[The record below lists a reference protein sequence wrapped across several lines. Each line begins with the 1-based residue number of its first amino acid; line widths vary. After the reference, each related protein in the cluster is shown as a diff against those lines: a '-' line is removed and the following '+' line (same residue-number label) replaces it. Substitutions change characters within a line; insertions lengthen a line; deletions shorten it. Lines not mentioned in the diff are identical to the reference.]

1 VKKVEESVH
10 SLLREMGLSPY
21 EIDALMAL
29 LSIGS
34 SSAVDLLPLCKVPRS
49 RIYQVLTDLVS
60 KGFASMRPGK
70 PTVYEAVPPRD
81 AFGYRLYM
89 LRTDVDRRIKSME
102 SKVESVIPLL
112 EKISRLKPNRAI
124 APEDV
129 AWVYYNEE
137 RFQNN
142 ITGLVLNCINS
153 FRSFTSLASSMGRQ
167 DAYRSRV
174 GAINAALEKGV
185 DVRLIQALDN
195 SMDLGLYL
203 DFIRKGAKHMVPT
216 VDLKESF
223 WITDANT
230 AALLVKDE
238 NGRFRYGLVVQDQ
251 FISSLLNRYFDD
263 HWEKSV
269 PAEKVIQQLQREQP
283 KRKNPSS

>member
-1 VKKVEESVH
+1 VEESVYN
-10 SLLREMGLSPY
+10 LLREMGLSPY

-34 SSAVDLLPLCKVPRS
+34 SSAVDVLPLCKVPRS

-60 KGFASMRPGK
+60 KGFASMKPGK

-89 LRTDVDRRIKSME
+89 LRTETDRKIKGME
-102 SKVESVIPLL
+102 SKVESVIPVL
-112 EKISRLKPNRAI
+112 EKISRLKPNRSI
-124 APEDV
+124 GPEDI

-137 RFQNN
+137 RFRNN
-142 ITGLVLNCINS
+142 ITELILNCGKS
-153 FRSFTSLASSMGRQ
+153 FRSFTSAASGISRQ
-167 DAYRSRV
+167 DTYRSRI
-174 GAINAALEKGV
+174 GAIYAALEKGV
-185 DVRLIQALDN
+185 DVKLIQTLD
-195 SMDLGLYL
+195 SSVDFELYL
-203 DFIRKGAKHMVPT
+203 DFIGKGAKHMVPT
-216 VDLKESF
+216 VEPKESF
-223 WITDANT
+223 WIIDANT
-230 AALLVKDE
+230 VALLVKDE

-283 KRKNPSS
+283 KRKNHLS